1 MGKSMFEK
9 QKIYASESM
18 IEAFNGEWDK
28 SHIRAQETNGEI
40 CVDKG
45 IVLSPQPSVN
55 NYYLQ
60 GVPYQF
66 PEYKLHNAEVGVL
79 NSDREYVPDTGMAEM
94 RFVDLNLPDEIPFV
108 DKTVIWGGL
117 LIPHYGHFLLQST
130 TRLYYYLKNRDKNIP
145 IAFAVFDNEL
155 PKYMSD
161 FFNLLNIPPEH
172 LILVDRPTQFKNVIC
187 PPLSS
192 VYYRD
197 WTKDFVLPFSEAAK
211 NIRPAPYKKVFF
223 SRRHWNG
230 LAKCLGEDSLE
241 KVFNGNGFHSVE
253 MQNLSLR
260 EQISIIKGAE
270 VLAGINGTAFHNILF
285 GEKGKRIILLNRN
298 EEYDSQYIVNEAVEA
313 ECFVV
318 QAYENPLPV
327 NHPHGPFIVGVTRY
341 VKSFLKDFGLN
352 DFNIPFVPLKYAKEF
367 YKLYFQTYCQNNF
380 YIELCVRNKNKIDVG
395 DLFKLKELC
404 AYSRFRELMFRIL
417 SKITFG
423 KTKLKFKQEYKN
435 LKKLKS
441 TPTEFKY

>member
-1 MGKSMFEK
+1 M
-9 QKIYASESM
+9 
-18 IEAFNGEWDK
+18 
-28 SHIRAQETNGEI
+28 
-40 CVDKG
+40 
-45 IVLSPQPSVN
+45 SPQPSVN